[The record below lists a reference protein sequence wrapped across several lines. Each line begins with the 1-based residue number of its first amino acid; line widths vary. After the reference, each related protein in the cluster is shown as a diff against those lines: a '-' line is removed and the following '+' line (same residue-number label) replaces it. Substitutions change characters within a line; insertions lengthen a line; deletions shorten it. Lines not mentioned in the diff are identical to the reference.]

1 MKYKTLTALL
11 AATTMFAS
19 GSAIAAPFYI
29 NVGAFD
35 TPRPTTDGY
44 TGIMDELQLNTR
56 ATSTYLDANNNGIAD
71 VGEFVVDSGFGTVGG
86 FLFDGTNLSGGE
98 NLEGLNDDI
107 FKIVYSY
114 DNLSGVVAATDYSNP
129 SSIGIAAF
137 YTTGTIRVFADTNLD
152 NIGDEEILTLE
163 VFGSTGTFLNAL
175 IFANITFAKEDT
187 WFFPPN
193 SDWSELVVSM
203 IYDTNVYG
211 PAPASNGTP
220 GQIARTST
228 LNGSASFEAAP
239 VPEPSVLA
247 LLGVGLIGLG
257 AARRMKKLR

>member
-1 MKYKTLTALL
+1 MKSKTLVVLL
-11 AATTMFAS
+11 ATSSMFAS
-19 GSAIAAPFYI
+19 GAAMAAPFYI

-44 TGIMDELQLNTR
+44 TGIMDEVQLNTR
-56 ATSTYLDANNNGIAD
+56 ATSTYQDTNNNGIAD
-71 VGEFVVDSGFGTVGG
+71 VGEFVVDSGFGTFGG
-86 FLFDGTNLSGGE
+86 FLFEGTNLSGGE

-129 SSIGIAAF
+129 ANVGIAAL
-137 YTTGTIRVFADTNLD
+137 YTSGTIRVFADTNLD
-152 NIGDEEILTLE
+152 NVGDEEILTLE
-163 VFGSTGTFLNAL
+163 VFNSTGTFLNAL
-175 IFANITFAKEDT
+175 IFANITYAKEST

-193 SDWSELVVSM
+193 SDWSELVVTM
-203 IYDTNVYG
+203 TYDTNVYG
-211 PAPASNGTP
+211 PAPTANGTP

-228 LNGSASFEAAP
+228 LNGSATFDATP
-239 VPEPSVLA
+239 VPEPSALA

-257 AARRMKKLR
+257 AARRMKKAS